1 MLFRSL
7 AENGGVINVLAGTV
21 GKNLQ
26 FQIYFQNPS
35 ATLAAGTTV
44 YVTGLTK
51 IPAASL
57 TNRYVDTGIGNNT
70 NNNGSSA
77 FPYATLT
84 QALTGM
90 QFPATVTISAEPA
103 ADASNVTCTSSQPNC
118 TVQSQNNNNNGGQ
131 TILSGT
137 MTFATGSTRNHFTG
151 TTHTGTTPF
160 VFNSGAACRNYFQTV
175 TINSAATDWL
185 GLNAGVSN
193 YIYLDDIE
201 FSNALVNYVNLPAF
215 SNAFTIYHYNQ
226 NNGLVRYQG
235 TGAANTTIDIRSGCV
250 DGYVMVPNTYVG
262 SINWNGAPFGYVLGS
277 TAHPIGAITSQAD
290 FDAIST
296 YITDGTYDGAYVI
309 VGFTPRGANAG
320 QFARGDIINKLTI
333 PTVTTY
339 MYWGRKFAQGPSCLT
354 DKSGDRK
361 THV

>member
-1 MLFRSL
+1 MLFRS
-7 AENGGVINVLAGTV
+7 
-21 GKNLQ
+21 
-26 FQIYFQNPS
+26 
-35 ATLAAGTTV
+35 
-44 YVTGLTK
+44 
-51 IPAASL
+51 
-57 TNRYVDTGIGNNT
+57 
-70 NNNGSSA
+70 
-77 FPYATLT
+77 
-84 QALTGM
+84 
-90 QFPATVTISAEPA
+90 
-103 ADASNVTCTSSQPNC
+103 
-118 TVQSQNNNNNGGQ
+118 
-131 TILSGT
+131 
-137 MTFATGSTRNHFTG
+137 TFATGSTRNHFTG

-201 FSNALVNYVNLPAF
+201 FTNALVNYINLPAF

-262 SINWNGAPFGYVLGS
+262 AINWNGAPFGYVLGS
-277 TAHPIGAITSQAD
+277 TSHPIGAITTQSD

-296 YITDGTYDGAYVI
+296 YITDNNYDGAYVI
-309 VGFTPRGANAG
+309 VGFTPTGANAG
-320 QFARGDIINKLTI
+320 QFARGDIIYKLTI

-339 MYWGRKFAQGPSCLT
+339 VYWGRKFAQGPSCLT
-354 DKSGDRK
+354 DKAGYTYTKSALDYNASNGWGSFWSTAATQTISSATTEAVATFTDADAGNIGVTVASSTRI
-361 THV
+361 TTARSEEHTSELQSH